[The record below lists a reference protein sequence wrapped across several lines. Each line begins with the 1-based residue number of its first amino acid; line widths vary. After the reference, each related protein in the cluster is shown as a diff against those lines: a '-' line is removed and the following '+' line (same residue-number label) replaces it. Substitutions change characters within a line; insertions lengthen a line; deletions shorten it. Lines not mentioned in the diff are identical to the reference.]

1 MDDEKQ
7 ARALAIDTSLLF
19 PMIRS
24 AVHHAECRVIDG
36 KRCFIIHE
44 GPFLNIMS
52 YFFVSGQDVRF
63 DPRIAAEGYE
73 NVQISL
79 GARDTHDYYLCSR
92 IDALLDTLWAS
103 KAPKENTA
111 K

>member
-24 AVHHAECRVIDG
+24 AVRQAECRLIDS
-36 KRCFIIHE
+36 KRCFVIHE
-44 GPFLNIMS
+44 GPFLNILS
-52 YFFVSGQDVRF
+52 YFFVSSQDVRF

-73 NVQISL
+73 NLQITL
-79 GARDTHDYYLCSR
+79 GARDTHDYYLCAR
-92 IDALLDTLWAS
+92 MEPFLDTLWAS
-103 KAPKENTA
+103 KAPKDNTS

>member
-24 AVHHAECRVIDG
+24 AVHHAECKVIDG

-92 IDALLDTLWAS
+92 MDALLDTLWAS